1 MSTRLRRAGP
11 GLFFRSA
18 ALAAA
23 TFLLATATGQRTAR
37 ADGLAGANGVAG
49 SDGLAGESGLYEN
62 WLDRTVR
69 PGEDFFRFSNGGWL
83 KAHPIPADRAYWGVD
98 TVLEQSNQTFIRGLV
113 ESLSKAD
120 WPEGSAQRKVA
131 DFYSSGMD
139 ERAIDAAGIT
149 PLAAE
154 FTRISS
160 IGNAADL
167 LAELAHLQTIGVAA
181 PLQIGQM
188 QDFKDSTQVIAVA
201 SQSGLGLPNRDYYL
215 APTFAAARAD
225 YLQHVTRMLTLLG
238 DPAALAARE
247 AKVVMALETRL
258 AAASM
263 SEAEQRDPT
272 AIYHPVSLEKV
283 QALTPHLNWRGL
295 LSAVGHPEIESLN
308 VGMPKF
314 FQAVDR
320 ELTRTSLGDWK
331 IYLRWQ
337 LIDAYA
343 PYLSKPFVDEDFRMT
358 AALTGAQEL
367 QARWLRVL
375 RAEDEALGFAIGEI
389 YVAQRFSPA
398 AKQAATSM
406 VVRIR
411 DALHADLDT
420 LGWMTP
426 ASRQAA
432 QRKLELMELRVGY
445 PERWRDYSGLHIDK
459 GPYVLNV
466 LRANEFE
473 LRRELAKI
481 GKPVDRSEWYMTPQ
495 TVNAYY
501 DPSMNSLSVPAG
513 ILQPPYFDLGWSDA
527 VNYGATGATI
537 GHEMT
542 HGFDDEGAKFDGHG
556 NLKDW
561 WVPADLRK
569 FRDATRCIA
578 EQYSKFTVGGGVH
591 VQGELVT
598 GEAAADLGG
607 LVLAWRALHALHPS
621 AAPGAESLHALHPSA
636 APGAESLHA
645 LHPSAAPGA
654 ESLHALDPPI
664 ASGAQSAAGREFT
677 PDQQF
682 FIAYAHSWASAIR
695 PQQAEEM
702 VTTDPHPPAEYRTN
716 ATLANSREF
725 QAAFKIPDSSPMVK
739 KGRCVIW

>member
-1 MSTRLRRAGP
+1 MRR
-11 GLFFRSA
+11 
-18 ALAAA
+18 
-23 TFLLATATGQRTAR
+23 
-37 ADGLAGANGVAG
+37 
-49 SDGLAGESGLYEN
+49 ESRRWRRN
-62 WLDRTVR
+62 SR
-69 PGEDFFRFSNGGWL
+69 
-83 KAHPIPADRAYWGVD
+83 
-98 TVLEQSNQTFIRGLV
+98 
-113 ESLSKAD
+113 
-120 WPEGSAQRKVA
+120 GSA
-131 DFYSSGMD
+131 
-139 ERAIDAAGIT
+139 
-149 PLAAE
+149 
-154 FTRISS
+154 S

-167 LAELAHLQTIGVAA
+167 LAELAHLQAIGVAA

-225 YLQHVTRMLTLLG
+225 YLQHVARMLTLLG
-238 DPAALAARE
+238 DPPALAAHE
-247 AKVVMALETRL
+247 ANVVMALETRL

-295 LSAVGHPEIESLN
+295 LSGVGHPEIESLN

-314 FQAVDR
+314 LQAVDR
-320 ELTRTSLGDWK
+320 ELTRTSLEDWK
-331 IYLRWQ
+331 TYLRWQ

-375 RAEDEALGFAIGEI
+375 RAEDEALGFAIGEL
-389 YVAQRFSPA
+389 YVARKFPPA

-406 VVRIR
+406 VMHIR

-432 QRKLELMELRVGY
+432 QRKLDLMELRVGY

-473 LRRELAKI
+473 QRRQLAKI

-501 DPSMNSLSVPAG
+501 DPSMNSLNVPAG
-513 ILQPPYFDLGWSDA
+513 ILQPPYFDLELVRRRQLRCDRRDDRPRDDA
-527 VNYGATGATI
+527 
-537 GHEMT
+537 
-542 HGFDDEGAKFDGHG
+542 
-556 NLKDW
+556 
-561 WVPADLRK
+561 WVRRRGREIRRARQSQGLVGPADLRK
-569 FRDATRCIA
+569 FRAATRCIA

-607 LVLAWRALHALHPS
+607 LVLAWRALHALTIRRPWRRVFACARPALRLRRGVRRRAGVHAGTAVLHRLCAFVGIGHPPTASPGNGHHGS
-621 AAPGAESLHALHPSA
+621 AP
-636 APGAESLHA
+636 
-645 LHPSAAPGA
+645 
-654 ESLHALDPPI
+654 
-664 ASGAQSAAGREFT
+664 AGRVPHERH
-677 PDQQF
+677 PRQQPG
-682 FIAYAHSWASAIR
+682 ISSGV
-695 PQQAEEM
+695 Q
-702 VTTDPHPPAEYRTN
+702 
-716 ATLANSREF
+716 NSRFEPDGQEGPLRHLVRF
-725 QAAFKIPDSSPMVK
+725 DSSRSLSLSRIRT
-739 KGRCVIW
+739 GESGL